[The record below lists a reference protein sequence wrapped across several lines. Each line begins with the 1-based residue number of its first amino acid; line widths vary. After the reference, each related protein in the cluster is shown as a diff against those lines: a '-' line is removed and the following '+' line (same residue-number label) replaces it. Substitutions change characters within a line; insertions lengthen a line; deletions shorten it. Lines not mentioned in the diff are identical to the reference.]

1 MRIFVILAIALSGL
15 ATGVPTASAEDDPF
29 DAVWQQQT
37 EHPPLSI
44 TIPDVSGQPYTVG
57 YVDIDGYAVTEGD
70 IVIGTPG
77 DAASGKIRLPGMFPK
92 VTDVPPPT
100 PDGVPVPF
108 AEVPARSRDCRVAD
122 AGTATTQAGAL
133 WPDRKVPFVLSPQLP
148 AAARTAV
155 EEAMK
160 DFHTRTCVR
169 FVPRTTEESYLN
181 IVQGNGCYSYVG
193 RAGAVGQELSI
204 GPGCEHKGIAI
215 HELMHALGF
224 YHEHSRSDRD
234 GAVTVHLE
242 NVISGYESQF
252 RKLDLPQNR
261 LFGTLD
267 YDSVMLYG
275 RKFFSRNGQDTLVPA
290 LPVAIGQRKG
300 FSQADL
306 AAVRGLYGCP

>member
-1 MRIFVILAIALSGL
+1 MAIALSGL
-15 ATGVPTASAEDDPF
+15 AAGVPSASAEDDPF
-29 DAVWQQQT
+29 DWVWQQQT
-37 EHPPLSI
+37 ELPPLSI
-44 TIPDVSGQPYTVG
+44 TIPDISGRPYTVG

-77 DAASGKIRLPGMFPK
+77 EAASGKIRLPGVFPQ
-92 VTDVPPPT
+92 VMDEITDAVPPPPGRVAT
-100 PDGVPVPF
+100 PFGE
-108 AEVPARSRDCRVAD
+108 APARSRGCRVGD

-133 WPDRKVPFVLSPQLP
+133 WPERTVPFVLSPQLP

-160 DFHTRTCVR
+160 DFHIQTCVH

-181 IVQGNGCYSYVG
+181 IVQGHGCYSYVG
-193 RAGAVGQELSI
+193 RVGGAGQELSI

-242 NVISGYESQF
+242 NVIPGYESQF
-252 RKLDLPQNR
+252 RKLDLPHNR

-275 RKFFSRNGQDTLVPA
+275 RKFFSSNGQDTLVPA
-290 LPVAIGQRKG
+290 LPVEIGQRKG
-300 FSQADL
+300 FSKVDL